1 MNVKPLQNRVLIK
14 PQEKEEKTKGGIY
27 LPDTAREKTQ
37 QGVVMAVGDGKDIVV
52 KIGDA
57 VLYENFSGTEIN
69 IDGVK
74 HIVIDIKD
82 VIARLE

>member
-37 QGVVMAVGDGKDIVV
+37 QGVVMAVGDSKDIVV
-52 KIGDA
+52 KAGDT

-69 IDGVK
+69 INGIK